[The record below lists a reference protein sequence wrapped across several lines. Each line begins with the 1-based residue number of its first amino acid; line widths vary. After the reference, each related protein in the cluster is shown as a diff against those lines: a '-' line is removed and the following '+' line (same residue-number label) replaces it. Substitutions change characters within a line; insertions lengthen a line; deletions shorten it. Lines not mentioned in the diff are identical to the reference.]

1 MFSHLA
7 VNECHVRS
15 AAKKKHNFTEYKG
28 ETFRKNEFWVISD
41 LMPQADEKLPKAQNK
56 WRQQLLKRH
65 D

>member
-7 VNECHVRS
+7 VNECRVRS
-15 AAKKKHNFTEYKG
+15 AAKTKHNFTEYKG
-28 ETFRKNEFWVISD
+28 ETFKKNEFWVI
-41 LMPQADEKLPKAQNK
+41 ADEKLPKAQNK